1 LAVDHHAIA
10 RARCARVQTIESDLG
25 RARLPGLTPEA
36 RRFTPR
42 TLDIDIIFYGDE
54 VISAPDDLHVPHLLA
69 ASAPS
74 CCGPLVDIAPDFTH
88 PTLYRPVREL
98 LAELDDE
105 HEVRR
110 GAYPTDGWLIGWS
123 PDDGRRRLPAP
134 GPGPSRRALQL
145 RMYLSKRPADAE
157 DLVQETYLRAFR
169 FSHRFRREPISAP
182 GCFRF

>member
-1 LAVDHHAIA
+1 VDTTLSP
-10 RARCARVQTIESDLG
+10 RALRARVQTIESARG

-69 ASAPS
+69 AER
-74 CCGPLVDIAPDFTH
+74 GFVLRPLADIAPDLTH

-110 GAYPTDGWLIGWS
+110 GAYPPDWLV
-123 PDDGRRRLPAP
+123 P
-134 GPGPSRRALQL
+134 
-145 RMYLSKRPADAE
+145 
-157 DLVQETYLRAFR
+157 
-169 FSHRFRREPISAP
+169 
-182 GCFRF
+182 